1 MPQRPPDWHA
11 TSGDRLSG
19 TLRTRVRGRPRRFLG
34 RALDDWFSRPAARES
49 SRPKSL
55 RSTRTSLVAT
65 SARSGNPASF
75 ESRITVLVLLLRT
88 WNACSIRASR
98 RRTWGKARDSV
109 SRRHW
114 PSERVME
121 PPPFPRR
128 FKTRAGGW
136 EDEGALARPISQ
148 RWHQRRFRSE
158 SHPKGRRFKAFATRS
173 RCLKVSLS
181 ARWPRPALTAA
192 CASGRWPP
200 ARRTPTGAVHCIAI
214 RRSER
219 VVAHSSGWTRHQMP
233 CMGGQFVHT
242 DQPKARSPILA
253 APCTDD
259 SKCVQYG
266 IQPGR
271 IFHVTPFTDVHGQ
284 R

>member
-148 RWHQRRFRSE
+148 RWHQRRFRCE

-200 ARRTPTGAVHCIAI
+200 ARPSQCVDRTLAERQLERSTASPSDAANGWSHTRVDRPGTRCRVWAGSSCTQISRKRVH
-214 RRSER
+214 RYWPR
-219 VVAHSSGWTRHQMP
+219 P
-233 CMGGQFVHT
+233 
-242 DQPKARSPILA
+242 
-253 APCTDD
+253 APMTV
-259 SKCVQYG
+259 SAFSTASNQAG
-266 IQPGR
+266 
-271 IFHVTPFTDVHGQ
+271 FST
-284 R
+284 